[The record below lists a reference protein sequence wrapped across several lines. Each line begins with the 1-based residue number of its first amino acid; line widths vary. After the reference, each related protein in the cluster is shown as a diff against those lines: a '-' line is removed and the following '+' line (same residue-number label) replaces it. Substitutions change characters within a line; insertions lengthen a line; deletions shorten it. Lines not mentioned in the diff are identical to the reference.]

1 MYPNPDSNIRQ
12 VRTGFSFS
20 QALKVF
26 FGMIPLLGLTML
38 TATSVS
44 WSEDTEDEELDF
56 SKLIPAA
63 DKKVDFEKE
72 IYPLF
77 KEFCIDCHG
86 PKKKKGR
93 YRIDTK
99 EGKDGA
105 FKIDRDG
112 VAFIKPGDSKNSRLT
127 HMMCD
132 MIDEMLMPP
141 PEADPLSKEQ
151 IGLIRAWIDQGA
163 KWPDGPIKEY
173 VKQIDFKKDIQPIL
187 AKNCYSC
194 HGPEKQDGDYRI
206 DKKETALE
214 GPLYGTLIKPGN
226 SERSALAIIAAGLD
240 EDLLFPEKHKLPEKD
255 LEIFKLWID
264 QGAKWEE

>member
-1 MYPNPDSNIRQ
+1 MRSIKEFNQDGFRSFGVGQFARLMVI
-12 VRTGFSFS
+12 VGTGV
-20 QALKVF
+20 AL
-26 FGMIPLLGLTML
+26 LAAS
-38 TATSVS
+38 ATV
-44 WSEDTEDEELDF
+44 WGDDEEDEPLDY
-56 SKLIPAA
+56 SKLTPAV
-63 DKKVDFEKE
+63 DKKVDFAKDV
-72 IYPLF
+72 YPIF
-77 KEFCIDCHG
+77 KENCVSCHG

-93 YRIDTK
+93 YRIDIK

-112 VAFIKPGDSKNSRLT
+112 VAFIKPGDSKNSRLM

-141 PEADPLSKEQ
+141 PEADPLTKEQ
-151 IGLIRAWIDQGA
+151 IGTVRAWIDQGA

-173 VKQIDFKKDIQPIL
+173 VQEIDFKKDIQPIF

-194 HGPEKQDGDYRI
+194 HGPEKQEGDYRM
-206 DKKETALE
+206 DKKELALE
-214 GPLYGTLIKPGN
+214 GPLYGPLIKPGN

-240 EDLLFPEKHKLPEKD
+240 EDLLFPEKHKLPDKE
-255 LEIFKLWID
+255 LATLKLWIN

>member
-1 MYPNPDSNIRQ
+1 
-12 VRTGFSFS
+12 
-20 QALKVF
+20 
-26 FGMIPLLGLTML
+26 ML

-141 PEADPLSKEQ
+141 PEADQLSKEQ

-173 VKQIDFKKDIQPIL
+173 VKRVDFKKDIQPIL
-187 AKNCYSC
+187 AANCYSC
-194 HGPEKQDGDYRI
+194 HGPDKQEGDYRI

-240 EDLLFPEKHKLPEKD
+240 EDLLFPEKHKLSEKD